1 MFHRDYDIYIVSHSS
16 SGSHKDPDFSLTGI
30 LTGILAVI
38 IAIAVVFGIYLLGSY
53 GLYLYLQHKQKQIYQ
68 NLYEWETEVME
79 DPINVKP
86 FFELPGSKID

>member
-16 SGSHKDPDFSLTGI
+16 GSHKDPDFSW
-30 LTGILAVI
+30 TGILAVI

-86 FFELPGSKID
+86 FFELPGSSID

>member
-1 MFHRDYDIYIVSHSS
+1 MFHKDYDIYIVSHSS
-16 SGSHKDPDFSLTGI
+16 SSRHKDPDFS

-38 IAIAVVFGIYLLGSY
+38 IAIAVVIGIYLLGSY

-86 FFELPGSKID
+86 FFELPGSSID

>member
-1 MFHRDYDIYIVSHSS
+1 MFHRDYDIYIVSHS
-16 SGSHKDPDFSLTGI
+16 GSHKDPDFS

-86 FFELPGSKID
+86 FFELPGSSID

>member
-1 MFHRDYDIYIVSHSS
+1 MFHKDYDIYIVSHSS
-16 SGSHKDPDFSLTGI
+16 RHKDPDFS

-38 IAIAVVFGIYLLGSY
+38 IAIAVVIGIYLLGSY

-86 FFELPGSKID
+86 FFELPGSSID